1 MRGGEVDQYLIES
14 FREKHREFEKK
25 FEKHD
30 KRLSSLEQDSVV
42 KGQQIERVF
51 EMIDDLKSEIKNDI
65 NRMENSVMK
74 EARETRDV
82 FREEREWLRQQLKFQ
97 VDAEEAASTREHT
110 ERIEQEQTK
119 RTKMQATTEFF
130 KNLFIFF
137 GALVTGV
144 IAYQEVFMRLVDWF
158 LK

>member
-1 MRGGEVDQYLIES
+1 MDQYLIES
-14 FREKHREFEKK
+14 FREKHREFEAK
-25 FEKHD
+25 FNLHD
-30 KRLSSLEQDSVV
+30 ERLKSLEKDSVV

-82 FREEREWLRQQLKFQ
+82 FREEREWLRQQLKTQ
-97 VDAEEAASTREHT
+97 ADAEEAASTREHT

-119 RTKMQATTEFF
+119 RTVWQFIKEILIG
-130 KNLFIFF
+130 LFALF
-137 GALVTGV
+137 GTVVGGL
-144 IAYQEVFMRLVDWF
+144 IAYQEIISAFF
-158 LK
+158 K